1 MNKLIATSTFTD
13 VVAYAQDKGSTSN
26 EDGTIKLRIHSR
38 ETAAGG
44 LPVRDVTMN
53 RSMPEAAWHDA
64 QFKEQTEDF
73 IKMLDGEEVAIEEC
87 GVTYTMKIIK
97 H

>member
-1 MNKLIATSTFTD
+1 MNKLIATSTFAD
-13 VVAYAQDKGSTSN
+13 VVAYAKSKGHTIN
-26 EDGTIKLRIHSR
+26 EDGTIKLKIHSK

-44 LPVRDVTMN
+44 LPVRDVTATHN
-53 RSMPEAAWHDA
+53 MPEAAWCDA

-73 IKMLDGEEVAIEEC
+73 IRMMDGEEVTIVEC
-87 GVTYTMKIIK
+87 GATYTMKIL